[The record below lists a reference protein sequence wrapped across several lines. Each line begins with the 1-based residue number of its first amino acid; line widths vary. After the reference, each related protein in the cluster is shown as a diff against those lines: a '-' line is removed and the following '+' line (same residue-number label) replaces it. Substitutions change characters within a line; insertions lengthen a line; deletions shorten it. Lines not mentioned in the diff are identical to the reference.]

1 MSTTGTH
8 TRPIIGIHLD
18 CKGVMFKPAY
28 IPQLLADLGS
38 QGINTVLIEYED
50 IFPFQ
55 GLEIAYDRQTVWS
68 RKTLQLF
75 LAEAV
80 RNRIDVIPLQQCLGH
95 LEYVFGWNRYRR
107 FAESR
112 DYPSTLCLSK
122 SQGKALIFNMLRQ
135 IAVAHPASRFIHL
148 GMDEARSL
156 ASCPVCRRRGDVL
169 TTFIAYLRKLCAVV
183 EEFNKTPIIWTDML
197 QDHFEPAAFKG
208 LEKKV
213 IFMPWDYGSMGNRV
227 AVGRFAGFRVSREWL
242 DDAANPAAPPIGPGA
257 VYLED
262 YPARIRKAV
271 QPYLRGRYFT
281 PLFFVDVWTKMGF
294 RVLGGSHARVSANG
308 PIMARYNHAR
318 ANIQCWSQAIRRN
331 RQM

>member
-1 MSTTGTH
+1 M
-8 TRPIIGIHLD
+8 
-18 CKGVMFKPAY
+18 
-28 IPQLLADLGS
+28 
-38 QGINTVLIEYED
+38 
-50 IFPFQ
+50 
-55 GLEIAYDRQTVWS
+55 
-68 RKTLQLF
+68 QLF

-122 SQGKALIFNMLRQ
+122 PQGKALIFNMLRQ

-213 IFMPWDYGSMGNRV
+213 IFMPLDYGSMGNRV
-227 AVGRFAGFRVSREWL
+227 AVGRFAGFRVSR
-242 DDAANPAAPPIGPGA
+242 
-257 VYLED
+257 
-262 YPARIRKAV
+262 
-271 QPYLRGRYFT
+271 
-281 PLFFVDVWTKMGF
+281 
-294 RVLGGSHARVSANG
+294 
-308 PIMARYNHAR
+308 
-318 ANIQCWSQAIRRN
+318 
-331 RQM
+331 